1 MKRLALS
8 GALALLAAP
17 AMAHTGHGAEGLAH
31 GLAHPFFGADH
42 LVAMVA
48 VGLWSGLV
56 LPRRVWAGAAA
67 FMTAMITG
75 AALGC
80 AGAVLPM
87 AEGMIALSVIVFGL
101 LVVMARRGQ
110 PRALTA
116 VSLAAIAAFGTAH
129 GYAHAVEATG
139 SAAAYVAGFL
149 VASAVL
155 HASGI
160 LAARALVTGR
170 LAQILAGGAV
180 VAAGALLVAG

>member
-31 GLAHPFFGADH
+31 GLAHPFLGADH
-42 LVAMVA
+42 LLAMVA

-75 AALGC
+75 AALGF
-80 AGAVLPM
+80 AGAALPM

-149 VASAVL
+149 IASAVL